1 MKKIIKT
8 LLSLVCVI
16 ILSLSI
22 SSCVSKTTVEPT
34 EVNDVAKNAYVI
46 AVEEGYDGT
55 FTEWIISL
63 LTSGEYESIYDLAV
77 AAGVYTGSLEDFIN
91 DLKGDTGSTSLV
103 DASSYALTSIVSVYC
118 SFNQKTTGT
127 TIFGK
132 ETTSTEK
139 VSVTGSGVIYD
150 IVTDD
155 NGVSDGTAYIITNYH
170 VVYDKDSTPLIS
182 DEIYVFLYGME
193 YEKFKIEATYIG
205 GSMQYDIAV
214 LKIQSDYL
222 KSDSG
227 YPYHEVTVGDSSKL
241 VAGSSVIAVGNARG
255 KGISVTNGIISVPN
269 DNISMTL
276 ADEATSA
283 TIRVIRNDALINAG
297 NSGGGLFD
305 SEGILIGIT
314 NAKNVQ
320 ENTEGLCYA
329 IPINIAKAVANQII
343 KKCNGDTITSIERVY
358 LGVMVEVME
367 SAATINSDGNL
378 EIRQK
383 IQVQEVS
390 NGGDSVGKLA
400 VGDELKYV
408 TYNGETYPVINLN
421 SVEDV
426 LLNVSVGE
434 SVTVGFIRDNQT
446 SEVIITF
453 TSGTSI

>member
-1 MKKIIKT
+1 MKKIVRIIMSLFLVIAISLT
-8 LLSLVCVI
+8 L
-16 ILSLSI
+16 
-22 SSCVSKTTVEPT
+22 SSCGTTTVEPT
-34 EVNDVAKNAYVI
+34 KVNDVAKNAYII

-55 FTEWIISL
+55 FTDWIISL
-63 LTSGEYESIYDLAV
+63 LVSGEYESIYELAV
-77 AAGVYTGSLEDFIN
+77 ASGVFNGTIEDFIIS
-91 DLKGDTGSTSLV
+91 LKGDTGSTNLI
-103 DASSYALTSIVSVYC
+103 DATSYALTSIVSIYC
-118 SFNQKTTGT
+118 SFNQKTTAQ
-127 TIFGK
+127 TIFGR

-139 VSVTGSGVIYD
+139 VSVTGSGVIYEMS
-150 IVTDD
+150 
-155 NGVSDGTAYIITNYH
+155 GDGTAYIITNYH
-170 VVYDKDSTPLIS
+170 VVYDKESAPLIS

-193 YEKFKIEATYIG
+193 YEKFKISASYIG

-214 LKIQSDYL
+214 LKVESDYL
-222 KSDSG
+222 KSESG
-227 YPYHEVTVGDSSKL
+227 YPYHSATLGDSSML
-241 VAGSSVIAVGNARG
+241 IAGSSVIAVGNARG

-276 ADEATSA
+276 ADDETSA
-283 TIRVIRNDALINAG
+283 NIRVIRNDALINAG
-297 NSGGGLFD
+297 NSGGGLFN

-367 SAATINSDGNL
+367 SAPVYNANGAL

-383 IQVQEVS
+383 VQVQEVS
-390 NGGDSVGKLA
+390 KDGDSVGKLA
-400 VGDELKYV
+400 IGDELKYV
-408 TYNGETYPVINLN
+408 TYNNETYPVLNLN

-434 SVTVGFIRDNQT
+434 SVTIGLIRDNTQY
-446 SEVIITF
+446 EVVITF
-453 TSGTSI
+453 TKGTAI